1 MLRIRRIGITN
12 FVCFHDVEIE
22 PSTSVEKPLTVIRAE
37 NGSGKTTLLR
47 AIRWGMYGEGGLPG
61 NASRFSLHPAEWRPD
76 ADGIET
82 RVQILFETDGS
93 SRNHLEGDADAT
105 LYELRRSVTTVAR
118 QSSNQDEPDFR
129 RINEEAQ
136 LLRREDD
143 GSWPPFEA
151 GVNSV
156 IEELLPSDLRD
167 FFVMDAD
174 EAADFVGGSENKVIE
189 RRAVIGKTSFA
200 VRALLGL
207 DIFDKATDRVRTI
220 ADDFGRAATKAAG
233 NRELSEQQ
241 AELDALR
248 ASAAKLERKLESNQ
262 HDKADIDDRLT
273 RERGRLEALVGSM
286 GAHDQLT
293 RRLKENED
301 RRKRVDK
308 AHEKAVGALSGELA
322 VIDLLAS
329 LVAPEVDRVRA
340 VLQPLYDDGS
350 IPVRH
355 LTFVQGLLEKGT
367 CICGQDLTSG
377 SESAEHV
384 QQIVEQSI
392 GREER
397 ANYLAQVLHAADMLH
412 GYSDGESWEGRVT
425 EHGAVIADLE
435 VEIANLAQA
444 RRDMDG
450 KLSNIDNEDVE
461 STRGRIDMLQQR
473 LEKIER
479 DLVGDQ
485 GTLDQDRKRINQL
498 EGIIRHGQRRLKEA
512 RDLETYQETGVAL
525 VRILEQAYARIR
537 DDQVDELS
545 IEMND
550 LFAKMAAD
558 VVDDDEVEGDKH
570 KASLRMIAKVGLR
583 TVEGVRGEY
592 EIFALNSR
600 GRSMPPTEINGASRR
615 ILALSFVLGL
625 CKVSRTSAPLV
636 ADSLLNFMSG
646 SVRTSTL
653 RITAET
659 ASQPILL
666 LTGSDLEAQNEV
678 DLVARY
684 AGATYT
690 LTGQW
695 QHTAE
700 GGDVVNQT
708 DARQVALICPCGPR
722 EFCNVC
728 EREGQAEMAGWHR
741 REHED
746 GLE

>member
-22 PSTSVEKPLTVIRAE
+22 PSTSGEKPLTVIRAE

-47 AIRWGMYGEGGLPG
+47 AIRWGMYGEKGLPG
-61 NASRFSLHPAEWRPD
+61 NPSRFSLHPAEWRPD

-82 RVQILFETDGS
+82 KVLILFETDGS
-93 SRNHLEGDADAT
+93 SRNHLEGAAETT

-118 QSSNQDEPDFR
+118 QPSNGEEPDFR

-136 LLRREDD
+136 LLRREPD
-143 GSWPPFEA
+143 GSWQPFEA
-151 GVNSV
+151 GVDSV

-189 RRAVIGKTSFA
+189 RRAVISKTSFA

-220 ADDFGRAATKAAG
+220 SDDFGRAATKAAG

-248 ASAAKLERKLESNQ
+248 ASAEKLERKLESNR
-262 HDKADIDDRLT
+262 HDKADLDDRLT
-273 RERGRLEALVGSM
+273 RERGRLEALIGSL
-286 GAHDQLT
+286 GAHDQLKQ
-293 RRLKENED
+293 RMKENEE
-301 RRKRVDK
+301 RRKRADRDRGT
-308 AHEKAVGALSGELA
+308 AAGELSGELA
-322 VIDLLAS
+322 AIDLLAS
-329 LVAPEVDRVRA
+329 LAAPEVANVRN

-355 LTFVQGLLEKGT
+355 LTFVQSLLEKGI
-367 CICGQDLTSG
+367 CVCGQDLRSG
-377 SESAEHV
+377 SGYAEHV
-384 QQIVEQSI
+384 RHVVDQSI
-392 GREER
+392 VREER
-397 ANYLAQVLHAADMLH
+397 ADYLVQVLHATDTLH
-412 GYSDGESWEGRVT
+412 GHGDGDAWEARCVERGR
-425 EHGAVIADLE
+425 AIADLDD
-435 VEIANLAQA
+435 EISDLAQSK
-444 RRDMDG
+444 RDIDG
-450 KLSNIDNEDVE
+450 KLRDIDNEDVE
-461 STRGRIDMLQQR
+461 STRGRIDMLKQHSER
-473 LEKIER
+473 IER
-479 DLVGDQ
+479 DLLGDQ
-485 GTLDQDRKRINQL
+485 GALDQDRKRINQL
-498 EGIIRHGQRRLKEA
+498 EGTIRHGQRRLKEA

-525 VRILEQAYARIR
+525 VQILEQAYARIR

-545 IEMND
+545 LEMND
-550 LFAKMAAD
+550 LFAKMAAN
-558 VVDDDEVEGDKH
+558 VVDDDEIEGDRH
-570 KASLRMIAKVGLR
+570 KAPLRMIARVGLR
-583 TVEGVRGEY
+583 ALEGARGEY

-646 SVRTSTL
+646 SVRTNTL
-653 RITAET
+653 RITAEN

-684 AGATYT
+684 GGATYT

-695 QHTAE
+695 QHTAQ

-708 DARQVALICPCGPR
+708 DARQVALVCRCAPR
-722 EFCNVC
+722 EFCRVC
-728 EREGQAEMAGWHR
+728 ERQGQAEMPGWTR
-741 REHED
+741 REYGD
-746 GLE
+746 GLK